1 MTHSKQHDKSTE
13 SNPKE
18 TKDADLLDKD
28 FKTTILNMFNEP
40 KETDREIRKSGKRYM
55 NKKRRST
62 KRNYYKGTRQKCCS

>member
-28 FKTTILNMFNEP
+28 FKTTILNMLNEL
-40 KETDREIRKSGKRYM
+40 
-55 NKKRRST
+55 KKT
-62 KRNYYKGTRQKCCS
+62 QIEK